1 MRGPRK
7 KYEESWLNGAQV
19 RWAGR
24 WVAFVDWSAP
34 PSEENALCPPFFF
47 PLPTPR
53 GHRLS
58 PGYHLHPP
66 KLCLCGKLVRELSVY
81 AAVSMDVELNNR

>member
-34 PSEENALCPPFFF
+34 PSEEYAYPP
-47 PLPTPR
+47 PAPSPAAPRPVAIAWLPPTSTQR
-53 GHRLS
+53 
-58 PGYHLHPP
+58 
-66 KLCLCGKLVRELSVY
+66 KLCLCRELVCQLSVY
-81 AAVSMDVELNNR
+81 GGAL